1 MLSTTARRAS
11 PAGAGAPVEAIR
23 QNRPIIAC
31 LDRSRHA
38 GKVLSHA
45 RALAAALKAPLTLL
59 RVIEPPPDNEFH
71 PDPVDWA
78 IRRREADCALKSFAR
93 RSDGDALP
101 RTDTVL
107 AEGPCGEGICD
118 EAQKRG
124 AEIVVLG
131 TRGES
136 GERGD
141 WHDDFGSTA
150 REVMARA
157 HSMVLFVPAR
167 AAEPPRRY
175 RRILVPLD
183 SSPWSETALPI
194 ALRLA
199 RATRAELVLAQA
211 VTTPELVS
219 WQPFE
224 AEDIELRHRIVQR
237 NKCVARTYLERQSRA
252 LADQGVAVRVLVPTG
267 PDARCVLSEL
277 MQKEAFD
284 LVVIS
289 ARGNG
294 CISHSELP
302 YGNVVA
308 HLASH
313 GHVPLLVLPPHADI
327 YGNHRGAPA
336 HPDRRPAVRNL
347 A

>member
-1 MLSTTARRAS
+1 MLSHTPQ
-11 PAGAGAPVEAIR
+11 PACPTVVGGPVTAIR
-23 QNRPIIAC
+23 QNRPVIAC

-45 RALAAALKAPLTLL
+45 RALAAALHAPLALL

-71 PDPVDWA
+71 ADPVDWA
-78 IRRREADCALKSFAR
+78 IRRREADRALKSFAER
-93 RSDGDALP
+93 GGDEALP

-107 AEGPCGEGICD
+107 AEGPGAEGICD

-124 AEIVVLG
+124 AEIIVLG

-141 WHDDFGSTA
+141 WHDDIGSTA

-157 HSMVLFVPAR
+157 HNMLLFVPAG

-211 VTTPELVS
+211 VTTPELVG

-224 AEDIELRHRIVQR
+224 AEDIELRHRIMQR
-237 NKCVARTYLERQSRA
+237 NRRVASTYLDRQRQA
-252 LADQGVAVRVLVPTG
+252 LAEQGVTVRTSVPTG
-267 PDARCVLSEL
+267 SDARHVLSEL
-277 MQKEAFD
+277 MEEEAFD

-289 ARGNG
+289 ARGSG

-302 YGNVVA
+302 CGNVVV

-313 GHVPLLVLPPHADI
+313 SHVPLLVLRPYAEAF
-327 YGNHRGAPA
+327 GNHREASA
-336 HPDRRPAVRNL
+336 RFDHRPAVRDL